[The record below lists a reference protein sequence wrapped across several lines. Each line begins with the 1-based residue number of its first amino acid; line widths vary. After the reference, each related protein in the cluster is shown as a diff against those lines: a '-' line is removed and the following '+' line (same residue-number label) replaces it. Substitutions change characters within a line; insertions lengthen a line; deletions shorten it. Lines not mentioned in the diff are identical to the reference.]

1 MDDEDDDRLLEIQPR
16 SPATDDLA
24 RAMDWIGLSAAVGMI
39 VFAVVL
45 AA

>member
-1 MDDEDDDRLLEIQPR
+1 MDDEDGDGPFDSQPQ

-24 RAMDWIGLSAAVGMI
+24 RIMDWVGLSAAVGMI

>member
-1 MDDEDDDRLLEIQPR
+1 MNDEDMDGLLERQAQ
-16 SPATDDLA
+16 SPANDDLA
-24 RAMDWIGLSAAVGMI
+24 RIMDWVGLSAAVGMI

>member
-1 MDDEDDDRLLEIQPR
+1 MDDEDDDRLLGSLPG
-16 SPATDDLA
+16 STATDDLA
-24 RAMDWIGLSAAVGMI
+24 RIMDWVGLSAAMGMI